1 MSMPMSKRSDFA
13 DIDWNS
19 WTRET
24 EQDLTKNLYLFA
36 GRVYKNNEER
46 ERVISRSRENKERQ
60 RK

>member
-1 MSMPMSKRSDFA
+1 MSMPMSKRSDFS

-24 EQDLTKNLYLFA
+24 EQDLIKNLYLFA

-46 ERVISRSRENKERQ
+46 KSDIEIEI
-60 RK
+60 